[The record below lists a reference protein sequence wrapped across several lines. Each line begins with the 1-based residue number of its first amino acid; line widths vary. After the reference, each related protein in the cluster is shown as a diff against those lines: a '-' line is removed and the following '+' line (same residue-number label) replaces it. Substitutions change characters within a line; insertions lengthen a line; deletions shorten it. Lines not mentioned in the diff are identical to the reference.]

1 MSVFH
6 QDLEAGNCSINLL
19 ITFVNATVRW
29 ITIKQHNQEEIGK
42 ILEVQLQHLK
52 ECTLKD
58 LETDLDKTKKI
69 TFNLNQLSHWL
80 KTQQRNNI

>member
-1 MSVFH
+1 MRVFH

-42 ILEVQLQHLK
+42 ILEVHIEGLGNG
-52 ECTLKD
+52 CG
-58 LETDLDKTKKI
+58 
-69 TFNLNQLSHWL
+69 
-80 KTQQRNNI
+80 

>member
-80 KTQQRNNI
+80 KTQQRNDI